1 MKARWIIHWLRH
13 AELISEM
20 SPCPRGKVGAFVID
34 ERNNPL
40 SAGFNGP
47 PRGACGE
54 LCGGEV
60 CTRSERAIASGTS
73 TEVGCHHA
81 EQNAL
86 MNALH
91 KGVSVAGCVLVV
103 TTPPC
108 LGCARL
114 IHHAGIAE
122 VIIGGITYSSEG
134 AEYLRARGVAVSAP
148 SIIELRSAVATDHLD
163 RSVEH

>member
-1 MKARWIIHWLRH
+1 MKAHWAKHWMRH
-13 AELISEM
+13 AELIAEM
-20 SPCPRGKVGAFVID
+20 SPCPRGQVGAFIVD
-34 ERNNPL
+34 ERNNPI

-47 PRGACGE
+47 PRGACGD

-60 CTRSERAIASGTS
+60 CDRTARAIPSGTS
-73 TEVGCHHA
+73 TEIGCHHA

-91 KGVSVAGCVLVV
+91 KGVSVAGCTLVV

-114 IHHAGIAE
+114 IHHAGIE
-122 VIIGGITYSSEG
+122 RVVIGGRSYDSQGADYLERFIALRQGVSCSVSEQSQD
-134 AEYLRARGVAVSAP
+134 YNS
-148 SIIELRSAVATDHLD
+148 
-163 RSVEH
+163 

>member
-20 SPCPRGKVGAFVID
+20 SPCPRGKVGAFIID

-60 CTRSERAIASGTS
+60 CTRSERAIPSGTS

-91 KGVSVAGCVLVV
+91 KGVSVAGCVLIV

-108 LGCARL
+108 LGCALL
-114 IHHAGIAE
+114 IHHSGIKE
-122 VIIGGITYSSEG
+122 VIIGGKAYSSEG
-134 AEYLRARGVAVSAP
+134 TRYLKAHYIPISAP
-148 SIIELRSAVATDHLD
+148 SIIELRSAVEADHLD
-163 RSVEH
+163 R